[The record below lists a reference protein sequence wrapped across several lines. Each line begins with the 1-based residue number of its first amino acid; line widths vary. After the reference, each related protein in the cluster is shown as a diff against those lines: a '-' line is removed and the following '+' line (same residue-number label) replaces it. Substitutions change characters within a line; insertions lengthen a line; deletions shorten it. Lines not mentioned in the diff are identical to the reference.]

1 MFYGRALDLSVIRG
15 HAYAVGLY
23 VPEPATI
30 ALLSLA
36 ACGLG
41 GYVRRRRK
49 A

>member
-1 MFYGRALDLSVIRG
+1 MDNLSINGDVT
-15 HAYAVGLY
+15 AVTGDI
-23 VPEPATI
+23 PEPATLG
-30 ALLSLA
+30 LLSLA